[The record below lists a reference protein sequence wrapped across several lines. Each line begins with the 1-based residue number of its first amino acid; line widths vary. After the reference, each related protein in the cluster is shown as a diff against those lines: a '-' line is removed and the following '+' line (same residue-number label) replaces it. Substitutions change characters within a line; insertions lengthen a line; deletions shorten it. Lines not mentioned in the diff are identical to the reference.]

1 MENKTTV
8 AEHKIIC
15 ENRKK
20 LIITGVDK
28 VDRAN
33 LNQIALLT
41 MGACLYD
48 LGKNLHVQK
57 LDVASGHIEINGEID
72 SIKYADKKP
81 SIIKRIFK

>member
-28 VDRAN
+28 VDSAN

-41 MGACLYD
+41 MGACLYV